1 MNGHG
6 RVRQPEHASHASPSL
21 WPELFIPLR
30 GLQGQPQGCA
40 PVPLAAS
47 CTPTSDSLCAVGSP
61 STAGAAEHVSGLA
74 RAGRPP
80 HCFGRWGG
88 AIF

>member
-6 RVRQPEHASHASPSL
+6 RVRQPEHASSL

-61 STAGAAEHVSGLA
+61 STAGAAEHVSGLP
-74 RAGRPP
+74 GRGDPSLL
-80 HCFGRWGG
+80 WKMGG